1 LHCAASEPTVR
12 ALVSTPGMVRV
23 GAITAGMYACVSVC
37 RPYFRSL
44 FLFPPRRGNAPDDQ
58 TICSLWAIF
67 ITLVPKFVIT
77 LKLPCVSVRAQ
88 LPTNPAESAARL
100 SS

>member
-1 LHCAASEPTVR
+1 MR

-44 FLFPPRRGNAPDDQ
+44 FLFPPRRGNAPDESNY
-58 TICSLWAIF
+58 ICLVWAIF

-77 LKLPCVSVRAQ
+77 LKLPCVSARAQ